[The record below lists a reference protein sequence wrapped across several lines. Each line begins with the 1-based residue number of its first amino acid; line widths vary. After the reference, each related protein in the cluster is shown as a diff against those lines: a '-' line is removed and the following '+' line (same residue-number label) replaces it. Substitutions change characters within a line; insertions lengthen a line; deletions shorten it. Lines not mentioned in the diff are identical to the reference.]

1 MQRSV
6 FVFICLLL
14 TVFLP
19 TVSAEAQQQNKI
31 ARIGFLAIN
40 SVSSSATSVEAF
52 RLGLRQL
59 GYIEGQ
65 NIIIEWQYADGR
77 SDRLPDLAA
86 ELVRIKV
93 DVIVTSATSP
103 TEAAK
108 KATNTIPI
116 VIASH
121 NDPIGAGLVASLAR
135 PGGNVTGLSNIAIE
149 LSGKRLELLKEMVP
163 KLSRVAILRIPSA
176 PATPPQ
182 MKEME
187 SAAQLLRIRLQSADW
202 ETLDDLDNAFGT
214 MVKGHSEALITF
226 SGPRFGLYRKRIIE
240 LAAKNSLPTMYP
252 DTVYADAGGLMSYGV
267 NTVDLYRRAAIYV
280 DKILK
285 GARPA
290 DLPIEQPT
298 KFEFVINLKTAKQIR
313 LSIPP
318 NILARADRV
327 IR

>member
-65 NIIIEWQYADGR
+65 NIIIEWRYADGR

-176 PATPPQ
+176 PATAPQ

-187 SAAQLLRIRLQSADW
+187 GAAHLLGVKLQSADW

-252 DTVYADAGGLMSYGV
+252 DTIYADAGGLMSYGV
-267 NTVDLYRRAAIYV
+267 NTVDLYRRAGIYV

-298 KFEFVINLKTAKQIR
+298 KFEFVINLKTAKHIG
-313 LSIPP
+313 LIIPP

>member
-1 MQRSV
+1 
-6 FVFICLLL
+6 
-14 TVFLP
+14 
-19 TVSAEAQQQNKI
+19 
-31 ARIGFLAIN
+31 
-40 SVSSSATSVEAF
+40 
-52 RLGLRQL
+52 
-59 GYIEGQ
+59 
-65 NIIIEWQYADGR
+65 
-77 SDRLPDLAA
+77 
-86 ELVRIKV
+86 
-93 DVIVTSATSP
+93 
-103 TEAAK
+103 
-108 KATNTIPI
+108 
-116 VIASH
+116 
-121 NDPIGAGLVASLAR
+121 
-135 PGGNVTGLSNIAIE
+135 
-149 LSGKRLELLKEMVP
+149 
-163 KLSRVAILRIPSA
+163 
-176 PATPPQ
+176 
-182 MKEME
+182 
-187 SAAQLLRIRLQSADW
+187 
-202 ETLDDLDNAFGT
+202 

-290 DLPIEQPT
+290 DLPVEQPT